1 MSRVVITG
9 YGMLTPLGV
18 NPEST
23 WNSLSQSKSGIR
35 KISDPLFNDIR
46 SKIGGRIWDYKSD
59 DHFTKKEQRRYDPF
73 IEYALVATRQ
83 AMKMAG
89 LNNHDET
96 INLDRAGVC
105 IGSGIG
111 GLETI
116 QNESHKV
123 NSNNASKLSPF
134 WIPASLVNMSSGFVS
149 LESGFRGPNFSL
161 VSACATG
168 AHSIISA
175 SQIIESDGADIM
187 ICGGSE
193 HATVAMGSGGFS
205 AMRALSPN
213 NDNPEHASRPWDKDR
228 DGFVIADGAGIL
240 ILEGYD
246 HAKRRGA
253 TILGELSG
261 YGMNADAYHMTQPS
275 ADGSGA
281 ARCITNALR
290 KAKISPEDIAY
301 INAHATSTPIGDQ
314 IEPLA
319 IRRAFG
325 DHADKLMV
333 SSTKSMHGH
342 TLGAAGAIE
351 AIITLMSL
359 DQQSVPPTINCYEP
373 SPGCDLDFVPH
384 EMRAHKMR
392 HAISNSFGFGGTN
405 ASLVLS
411 TGDD

>member
-1 MSRVVITG
+1 
-9 YGMLTPLGV
+9 
-18 NPEST
+18 
-23 WNSLSQSKSGIR
+23 
-35 KISDPLFNDIR
+35 
-46 SKIGGRIWDYKSD
+46 
-59 DHFTKKEQRRYDPF
+59 
-73 IEYALVATRQ
+73 
-83 AMKMAG
+83 
-89 LNNHDET
+89 
-96 INLDRAGVC
+96 
-105 IGSGIG
+105 
-111 GLETI
+111 
-116 QNESHKV
+116 
-123 NSNNASKLSPF
+123 
-134 WIPASLVNMSSGFVS
+134 
-149 LESGFRGPNFSL
+149 
-161 VSACATG
+161 
-168 AHSIISA
+168 
-175 SQIIESDGADIM
+175 
-187 ICGGSE
+187 
-193 HATVAMGSGGFS
+193 
-205 AMRALSPN
+205 
-213 NDNPEHASRPWDKDR
+213 
-228 DGFVIADGAGIL
+228 
-240 ILEGYD
+240 
-246 HAKRRGA
+246 
-253 TILGELSG
+253 
-261 YGMNADAYHMTQPS
+261 MTQPS

-281 ARCITNALR
+281 ARCINNALR

-411 TGDD
+411 TVDD

>member
-9 YGMLTPLGV
+9 YGMLTPLGADTIT
-18 NPEST
+18 T
-23 WNSLSQSKSGIR
+23 WETLCQGKSGIR
-35 KISDPLFNDIR
+35 LLKDPVFKDIR
-46 SKIGGRIWDYKSD
+46 SRIGGRVWDYQPEKYFS
-59 DHFTKKEQRRYDPF
+59 KKELRRYDPF
-73 IEYALVATRQ
+73 IQYSLVATRE
-83 AMKMAG
+83 AMQMAG
-89 LNNHDET
+89 IANSDQALDLN
-96 INLDRAGVC
+96 RAGVC

-111 GLETI
+111 GLKTIEDETWKLHC
-116 QNESHKV
+116 QS
-123 NSNNASKLSPF
+123 ASKISPF
-134 WIPASLVNMSSGFVS
+134 FVPASLINMSSGFVS
-149 LESGFRGPNFSL
+149 LEVGFKGANFSA
-161 VSACATG
+161 VSACASG
-168 AHSIISA
+168 SHNIILA
-175 SQIIESDGADIM
+175 AQQIESGLADVM
-187 ICGGSE
+187 ICGGAE
-193 HATVAMGSGGFS
+193 YATVGMGSGGFS